1 MKPPIL
7 QNLLENA
14 YGIEES
20 IIIEGMFV
28 SVEDGSGDLYCLGVG
43 KHFLVKFQ
51 QKLLPQGIEHELVS
65 IARVDLLT
73 YVYTVDR
80 KG

>member
-7 QNLLENA
+7 QKLLEKV

-20 IIIEGMFV
+20 IIMEGIFV
-28 SVEDGSGDLYCLGVG
+28 SVGDGSGDLYCLGVG
-43 KHFLVKFQ
+43 KHFLAKLQ
-51 QKLLPQGIEHELVS
+51 MKLLPQGIEHKLVS

-73 YVYTVDR
+73 FVYTVDR